1 MQQDLFLGP
10 APAARQASS
19 GLDPRLDQWF
29 TPRWAAEILMADAL
43 TGMGRDVAVVEPSCG
58 DGSFLAAIPDHHP
71 ALGVEIDPRMAAA
84 ARAST
89 GRPVILG
96 DFASAEIA
104 LEGLG
109 VIAGNPPFGM
119 STVDAFVRRS
129 HALLPEDGVL
139 ALLLPAHVLSTTTR
153 MRPWGEMFAIEQR
166 MIPRSLFPRISLP
179 LVWTRFVK
187 SERRT
192 HVGFMLFDQQYDVET
207 MPKQVRRALG
217 REGTWREAVGLA
229 IHALGGEASLTE
241 IYRAIEPKRPSGNR
255 WWKDKVRQTC
265 SLYFERRDGHVFALP
280 SVQ

>member
-10 APAARQASS
+10 APTSATISS
-19 GLDPRLDQWF
+19 GLNPALDQWF

-43 TGMGRDVAVVEPSCG
+43 GGMGRDVAVLEPSCG
-58 DGSFLAAIPDHHP
+58 DGSFLAAVPEHHP
-71 ALGVEIDPRMAAA
+71 AMGVEIDPRMAEA

-89 GRPVILG
+89 GRPVIVG
-96 DFASAEIA
+96 DFATAEIA
-104 LEGLG
+104 IEGLG

-119 STVDAFVRRS
+119 PIVDAFIRRS
-129 HALLPEDGVL
+129 HALLPQDGVL

-187 SERRT
+187 CERRT
-192 HVGFMLFDQQYDVET
+192 HVGFMLFEEQYDVET
-207 MPKQVRRALG
+207 MPKKVRRALG
-217 REGTWREAVGLA
+217 RAGTWREAVGLA
-229 IHALGGEASLTE
+229 IHALGGEATLAE
-241 IYRAIEPKRPSGNR
+241 IYRAIEPKRPSGNQ

-265 SLYFERRDGHVFALP
+265 GLYFERTGTHTFSIP
-280 SVQ
+280 EMN